1 MLEAVRSTKNVVEN
15 SRGEDIVIEPS
26 KIKEE
31 FEQVESENYR
41 FRTYLKNR
49 ADIDELDEQFLEL
62 HNELFK
68 SYDCSKC
75 RNCCKEYSITFE
87 ETEIDQ
93 ASKLLK
99 ITKKGFMDKYI
110 EETINGYDLKAKPC
124 YFLTENGACEIEK
137 CKPEGCREYPFT
149 NRPERLLSLLSIV
162 DFASVCPVVFE
173 MLERLKKMYNFKK
186 RKRYI

>member
-1 MLEAVRSTKNVVEN
+1 MRAREKNTKNDVEN

-31 FEQVESENYR
+31 FEKVESENYK

-68 SYDCSKC
+68 NYDCSKC

-87 ETEIDQ
+87 ETEIEQ
-93 ASKLLK
+93 ASKQLK
-99 ITKKGFMDKYI
+99 IAKREFMDKYI
-110 EETINGYDLKAKPC
+110 EETINGYDLKGKPC
-124 YFLTENGACEIEK
+124 CFLTENGNCKIEK
-137 CKPEGCREYPFT
+137 CKPEGCRDYPFT
-149 NRPERLLSLLSIV
+149 NRSERLLSLFSIV
-162 DFASVCPVVFE
+162 DFVSVCPVVFE
-173 MLERLKKMYNFKK
+173 MLERLKKTYSFK
-186 RKRYI
+186 RRGRY

>member
-1 MLEAVRSTKNVVEN
+1 LGN
-15 SRGEDIVIEPS
+15 SRGEDIVIESS

-31 FEQVESENYR
+31 FEKVESENYK

-68 SYDCSKC
+68 NYDCSKC

-87 ETEIDQ
+87 KTEIDE

-99 ITKKGFMDKYI
+99 ITKKEFMDKYI
-110 EETINGYDLKAKPC
+110 EETINGYDLKGKPC
-124 YFLTENGACEIEK
+124 CFLTENGACEIEK
-137 CKPEGCREYPFT
+137 CQPEGCRDYPFT
-149 NRPERLLSLLSIV
+149 NKPERLLSLLSIV

-173 MLERLKKMYNFKK
+173 MLERLKKTYGFK
-186 RKRYI
+186 RRGRY